1 MTAQA
6 RTLDLATCLVQETA
20 VLVIV
25 SPSMRHTLL
34 ERLNKFILY
43 GDKARPALIMS
54 EAPLHVTL

>member
-25 SPSMRHTLL
+25 SPSMRQTLL
-34 ERLNKFILY
+34 ERLNKFVLY
-43 GDKARPALIMS
+43 GDEARPALILS
-54 EAPLHVTL
+54 EAPLHVML